1 MKNILFLIVITSF
14 ISSCTKDLGNIQMMS
29 SKKFDLNSQFE
40 IAQKRQ
46 TFEGL
51 SLEECV
57 SKALSSVP
65 NSSFLRNTTVT
76 SKGKKVTIVSDVW
89 SLSKKKKNKK
99 PSITNGKPDR
109 RRPNKNTSVNSKFKV
124 GMKVAWSHPKAGEGS
139 GIISKII
146 GSQAEVSLPKNG
158 DSNSPVRLP
167 LSILKI
173 MK

>member
-1 MKNILFLIVITSF
+1 MKNILFLIVISSF
-14 ISSCTKDLGNIQMMS
+14 ISSCTKDLGYIQMMS

-46 TFEGL
+46 TFEGS
-51 SLEECV
+51 SLEDCV

-89 SLSKKKKNKK
+89 SLSKKKKNKR
-99 PSITNGKPDR
+99 PSIANGKPDR
-109 RRPNKNTSVNSKFKV
+109 RRPNKNIPVNSEFKV

-146 GSQAEVSLPKNG
+146 GNQAEISLPKNG
-158 DSNSPVRLP
+158 DTNSPVRLP